1 MSKFTEYLEVVTK
14 SKEKNYKH
22 DYDRL
27 LNFLTKELNKKYKL
41 NLTPWEEFDIKDLQ
55 LRWNFKTG
63 LNYQEVVSDISKYTK
78 EELLKIV
85 VTFLKKKGKI
95 K

>member
-1 MSKFTEYLEVVTK
+1 MSKFTEYLEAV
-14 SKEKNYKH
+14 KEKNYKH
-22 DYDRL
+22 DYGKL
-27 LNFLTKELNKKYKL
+27 LDFLTKELNKKYKL
-41 NLTPWEEFDIKDLQ
+41 NLESYDDLDIKDLQ

-63 LNYQEVVSDISKYTK
+63 VNYQEIVPNISKYTK

>member
-1 MSKFTEYLEVVTK
+1 MSKFTEYLETV
-14 SKEKNYKH
+14 KEKNYKH
-22 DYDRL
+22 DYGKL
-27 LNFLTKELNKKYKL
+27 LDFLTKELNKKYKL

-63 LNYQEVVSDISKYTK
+63 LNYQEVISDISKYTK